1 VNKEQVVVRTIVL
14 TYLMVESVEGPI
26 ARCRITSAYR
36 DPLTQRVAQANTL
49 AAVGIKPGRSPMRLR
64 FETRPDKEPAAG
76 YMLTARAVPDGQPRE
91 LGMTDRAGRIVLPP
105 GFADGLVILRLLAGN
120 VEPVCELPIMPG
132 ESSEERV
139 IPFKPLPLTVAL
151 EAQVD
156 SLRDDVVDLVA
167 LRARLEAR
175 MEARLKGEDWTGL
188 EEALKEFG
196 RLTPRDEYSKRLTE
210 LKDEAARKQAEG
222 KTAILTKTAQAQITD
237 LQAMID
243 RYLDDDAI
251 KAYVEALA
259 EKRSELGANEKA
271 RQKAVAKKAEAA
283 PNLAPKET
291 KVADVPKLAPA
302 APAKPKSVKPA
313 AETQTPF

>member
-1 VNKEQVVVRTIVL
+1 MIEPASPIGQVVAKGTVFQPLRLVSANKGQVVVRTIVL

-26 ARCRITSAYR
+26 ARCRITSAFR

-49 AAVGIKPGRSPMRLR
+49 AAVGIKPGKSPLRLR
-64 FETRPDKEPAAG
+64 FVTSPDKEPAAG
-76 YMLTARAVPDGQPRE
+76 YTLTARSVPDGQPRE
-91 LGMTDRAGRIVLPP
+91 LGMTDRGGRIVLPP

-151 EAQVD
+151 EAQVE

-196 RLTPRDEYSKRLTE
+196 RLTPREEYSKRLT
-210 LKDEAARKQAEG
+210 AAQRGSRPQAG
-222 KTAILTKTAQAQITD
+222 GGQDGHLDQ
-237 LQAMID
+237 D
-243 RYLDDDAI
+243 RPGPDHGPPGHDRPI
-251 KAYVEALA
+251 S
-259 EKRSELGANEKA
+259 R
-271 RQKAVAKKAEAA
+271 
-283 PNLAPKET
+283 
-291 KVADVPKLAPA
+291 
-302 APAKPKSVKPA
+302 
-313 AETQTPF
+313 